1 MEKEKDQRKRQYFE
15 YYFTE
20 RNEEYRCR
28 YDHEL
33 AWKKLQQRIIRRK
46 IRRISLWCTTVSAAI
61 ILLTFGISKL
71 LSHPAETPDNNRA
84 MATTDAA
91 TFPETGSRKAILML
105 GNGKKVDLTVM
116 KGTIAD
122 DPVVR
127 ISNGA
132 NQLLTYEKTEAKN
145 QKPQTNTLT
154 VPRGG
159 EYQLILSD
167 GTKVWMNAESTLRY
181 PTTFAGATREVHLEG
196 EAFFEVSQDAQHP
209 FIVHTDQHSVEVV
222 GTSFN
227 ISAYPNHKIYTT
239 LAAGKVK
246 VSTPKTSVM
255 LTPNQQAVIDTDNE
269 EIKIH
274 NTPAYLYTSW
284 AKGNYEFRNTPL
296 KEIVAQL
303 SRWYNVDIYFEDE
316 YLEKKRFAG
325 IIFRNE
331 ELSFATEVIERV
343 SNVHFV
349 RRGEVIY
356 IGDSKKE

>member
-1 MEKEKDQRKRQYFE
+1 MERERNQKKSLYFE
-15 YYFTE
+15 YYFAE
-20 RNEEYRCR
+20 RNEEYRSR

-33 AWKKLQQRIIRRK
+33 AWNRLQQRILRRK
-46 IRRISLWCTTVSAAI
+46 IGRISLWCTTVSAALFI
-61 ILLTFGISKL
+61 LTFGISQL
-71 LSHPAETPDNNRA
+71 LSHSTDTPDNNRA
-84 MATTDAA
+84 LAIANAA
-91 TFPETGSRKAILML
+91 AFPETGSRKAILTL
-105 GNGKKVDLTVM
+105 GDGKKVDLTSM

-122 DPVVR
+122 DHAAR
-127 ISNGA
+127 ISNEA
-132 NQLLTYEKTEAKN
+132 NQLLTYEKTETVN
-145 QKPQTNTLT
+145 QQPQTNTLT

-181 PTTFAGATREVHLEG
+181 PTLFTGATREVHLQG
-196 EAFFEVSQDAQHP
+196 EAFFEVSKDTHHP
-209 FIVHTDQHSVEVV
+209 FIVHTDRHSVEVV

-239 LAAGKVK
+239 LAEGKVK
-246 VSTPKTSVM
+246 VSTSKTSVM
-255 LTPNQQAVIDTDNE
+255 LTPDQQAIIETDNE
-269 EIKIH
+269 EIETR
-274 NTPAYLYTSW
+274 NTPASLYTSW

-303 SRWYNVDIYFEDE
+303 SRWYNVDIHFEDE
-316 YLEKKRFAG
+316 YLERKRFAG

-356 IGDSKKE
+356 IEVSKKK